1 MNVGDTV
8 FQNYAGLHR
17 YGKVVEV
24 KENFK
29 GDGWLWVKVNWVND
43 EQYIKSQRWK
53 AEMRGEEKNHF
64 IPDYYRADDIQ
75 NIDVSKTFKTL
86 SILKNSAE

>member
-1 MNVGDTV
+1 MKIGDTV
-8 FQNYAGLHR
+8 FQDYAGIHR
-17 YGKVVEV
+17 YGKIEEV
-24 KENFK
+24 KDNLLGDRWSWFK
-29 GDGWLWVKVNWVND
+29 VKWAND

-53 AEMRGEEKNHF
+53 AEMRGEEENHF

-75 NIDVSKTFKTL
+75 NIDIDKTLKAL